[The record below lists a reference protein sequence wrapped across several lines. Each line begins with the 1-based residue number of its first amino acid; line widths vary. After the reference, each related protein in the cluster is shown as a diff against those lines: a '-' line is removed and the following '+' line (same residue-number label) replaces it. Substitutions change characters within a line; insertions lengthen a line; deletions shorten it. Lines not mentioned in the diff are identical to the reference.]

1 LQRKYDLRPHVPVS
15 DAASVAWQFWSDEDA
30 EDTDADWD
38 DPLSG
43 TDHDESEMA
52 RSELDEMK
60 LDDGKNDQDIESY
73 RVSVDL
79 GFDPYYNKMTKI
91 SKKPRKALG
100 LKVSDTTIT
109 AVNFTFSSEVVAQMS
124 KETASLLH
132 NYLALQASSLQPDS
146 RAREQLGI
154 LLLLKAIV
162 QNGPDFESFLNRV
175 FREQMKL
182 WSDLVKQFRP
192 SKCGAAFLAAV
203 YLKFDESWCRHFW
216 VLIGLPYSREVVGL
230 AWYHCSSITM
240 EVFLR
245 VLSQFVKS
253 CSPVRDPVPD
263 AAAQDPPSAVL
274 GFV

>member
-1 LQRKYDLRPHVPVS
+1 MSRRSSHRRSRSVDGLQRKYDLRPHVPVS
-15 DAASVAWQFWSDEDA
+15 DAASVAWQSWSDEDA

-43 TDHDESEMA
+43 TDHDESESDCDDLEMA
-52 RSELDEMK
+52 RSELDELK

-79 GFDPYYNKMTKI
+79 GFDPYYNKMTKK

-109 AVNFTFSSEVVAQMS
+109 AVNSTFSSEVVAQMS

-132 NYLALQASSLQPDS
+132 NYRALQASSLQPDS

-162 QNGPDFESFLNRV
+162 QNGPDFESFFNRV

-182 WSDLVKQFRP
+182 
-192 SKCGAAFLAAV
+192 
-203 YLKFDESWCRHFW
+203 
-216 VLIGLPYSREVVGL
+216 
-230 AWYHCSSITM
+230 
-240 EVFLR
+240 
-245 VLSQFVKS
+245 
-253 CSPVRDPVPD
+253 
-263 AAAQDPPSAVL
+263 
-274 GFV
+274 